1 MAQRQVTNDSHN
13 HHLMQV
19 LFFVENIYND
29 FVKHKKEVGALTFTP
44 VSPNTLVMTE
54 MGPYISPELRK
65 MINKLSFQNVELNYS
80 YCGIQ
85 VSIKIY
91 KQSSYSCRK
100 VETLLELI
108 HFMIFYCRKVN
119 ASFKDQLTIKL
130 ILSPF
135 KKELSD
141 VLCAFNVNSGFSR
154 RDYVNGLSSIVVYRE
169 EEAAKVLIHELLHA
183 FDIDCKTS
191 MSDDEQRFA
200 KLFGMYSGV
209 KINESFTDAYAC
221 LLNVVYCSLVL
232 SRLHGEA
239 HQNII
244 KQFINFERKHIVKIG
259 QRVWLKVSNQRKEK
273 TNVIA
278 YYVIKALIWS
288 NIEGFCKYIGD
299 HQFKIG
305 SCKDFANYMYEETK
319 HMSIS
324 QNKDFMTNLYRG
336 VSSNEKICNNAV
348 IKHVKKVKLNSIRMS
363 SIDIV

>member
-1 MAQRQVTNDSHN
+1 MALRQVTDDS
-13 HHLMQV
+13 HHLMRL
-19 LFFVENIYND
+19 LFFVENIYDD
-29 FVKHKKEVGALTFTP
+29 FVKEKNEIGALTFTQLR
-44 VSPNTLVMTE
+44 PNTVVLTE

-65 MINKLSFQNVELNYS
+65 MINKLTFQNVELNYS

-91 KQSSYSCRK
+91 KQSSYSSRK
-100 VETLLELI
+100 VKTLLELI
-108 HFMIFYCRKVN
+108 NFMIFYCRKVN
-119 ASFKDQLTIKL
+119 VSFKDKLTIKL
-130 ILSPF
+130 VLSPF

-141 VLCAFNVNSGFSR
+141 VLCAFNVNSGFTSK
-154 RDYVNGLSSIVVYRE
+154 DYVNGLSSIVVYRE

-183 FDIDCKTS
+183 FEIDCKTL

-200 KLFGMYSGV
+200 ELFGMYSGV

-244 KQFINFERKHIVKIG
+244 KQFVNFERMHIVKIG

-288 NIEGFCKYIGD
+288 NIEGFCKYMGD

-305 SCKDFANYMYEETK
+305 SCKDFAKYLYGETK
-319 HMSIS
+319 RMNIS
-324 QNKDFMTNLYRG
+324 QNNDFMTNLYRE
-336 VSSNEKICNNAV
+336 VSSNEKISNNAV
-348 IKHVKKVKLNSIRMS
+348 NKHVKKVKLNSIRMS
-363 SIDIV
+363 SIDIL